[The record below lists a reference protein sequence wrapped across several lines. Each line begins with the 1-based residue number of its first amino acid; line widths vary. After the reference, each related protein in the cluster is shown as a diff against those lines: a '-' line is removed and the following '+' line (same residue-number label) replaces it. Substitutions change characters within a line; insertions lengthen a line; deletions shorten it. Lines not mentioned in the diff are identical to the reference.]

1 MTTDHWLKSSHSS
14 ANGDCVE
21 LTRSLDRI
29 RDSKDPEGPTLNVDV
44 RRLVTAVKSGR
55 FDSQ

>member
-29 RDSKDPEGPTLNVDV
+29 RDSKDPDGPTLNVNV
-44 RRLVTAVKSGR
+44 RELVRAVKDGR
-55 FDSQ
+55 FDH